1 MRRLVV
7 ALALVASVAL
17 PHPAL
22 AAGIAASWPVGHQP
36 FGVAIDP
43 TDGRVYVA
51 NSGGST
57 VSVVQPASGAVSSV
71 VVGSQPG
78 LLALEPVSRRL
89 YVSNSGDQTLSVVNL
104 TTMAVSATV
113 FGAGGLGVAVN
124 PAVNRIYVA
133 GGTQFVA
140 VNTTSNSIISFVGVP
155 GGQSWFGVAVDP
167 RDRRRSH
174 QPRCL
179 SGL

>member
-51 NSGGST
+51 NSGGSP
-57 VSVVQPASGAVSSV
+57 VSVVQPASGAESSV
-71 VVGSQPG
+71 VVGSRPG
-78 LLALEPVSRRL
+78 PLPVRPGPRRL
-89 YVSNSGDQTLSVVNL
+89 DSSNSGHRPRSVENVTTL
-104 TTMAVSATV
+104 A
-113 FGAGGLGVAVN
+113 
-124 PAVNRIYVA
+124 
-133 GGTQFVA
+133 
-140 VNTTSNSIISFVGVP
+140 
-155 GGQSWFGVAVDP
+155 
-167 RDRRRSH
+167 
-174 QPRCL
+174 
-179 SGL
+179 